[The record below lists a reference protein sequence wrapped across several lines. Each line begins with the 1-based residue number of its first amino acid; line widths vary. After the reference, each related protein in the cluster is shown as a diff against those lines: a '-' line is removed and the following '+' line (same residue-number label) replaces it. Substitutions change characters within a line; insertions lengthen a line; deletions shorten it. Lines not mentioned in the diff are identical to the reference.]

1 MSERDIFM
9 QLFNISVNTYYL
21 WKKQERPIV
30 KLLEKYFLKEELS
43 EFIETG
49 KIIKFENLNSYTVSS
64 CISFL
69 IKLEQL
75 DIKEF
80 YGFTYFSRYI
90 IYYIKKGFEPD
101 KDGNE
106 YWIGENEL
114 KSFQNDFIKFLL
126 ELFDNSKNND
136 LLLDD
141 LRYLTSFINDFTESD
156 LIFLN
161 MNVNDNFNLLLDFE
175 KSNKEFYSKQKHT
188 FVQFENSL
196 INSLKEELSEDGD
209 LKELMFL
216 YKKSIINNS

>member
-75 DIKEF
+75 DIKDF
-80 YGFTYFSRYI
+80 YGFNYFSRYI
-90 IYYIKKGFEPD
+90 IYYIKKDLSLMKMEM
-101 KDGNE
+101 N
-106 YWIGENEL
+106 IGL
-114 KSFQNDFIKFLL
+114 VK
-126 ELFDNSKNND
+126 
-136 LLLDD
+136 
-141 LRYLTSFINDFTESD
+141 
-156 LIFLN
+156 
-161 MNVNDNFNLLLDFE
+161 MN
-175 KSNKEFYSKQKHT
+175 
-188 FVQFENSL
+188 
-196 INSLKEELSEDGD
+196 
-209 LKELMFL
+209 
-216 YKKSIINNS
+216 

>member
-1 MSERDIFM
+1 MKEAIKKILDI
-9 QLFNISVNTYYL
+9 SDKTYYN
-21 WKKQERPIV
+21 WKNQDRYIV

-49 KIIKFENLNSYTVSS
+49 KIIKFENIKSYTVSS

-75 DIKEF
+75 DIKDF
-80 YGFTYFSRYI
+80 YGFNYFSRYI

-114 KSFQNDFIKFLL
+114 KSFQNNFIKFLL
-126 ELFDNSKNND
+126 ELFDSSKNDELPFN
-136 LLLDD
+136 D

-161 MNVNDNFNLLLDFE
+161 MNINDNFNLLLDFE
-175 KSNKEFYSKQKHT
+175 KSYNEFYSKQKHT

-216 YKKSIINNS
+216 YKKSIITNI